1 MTERLTRGFAVT
13 DREPKCPFDPSARL
27 VGMARAEEPVRV
39 PMYEPRFGD
48 ADVLVV
54 SRYADARAALGDNR
68 LRYSHLP
75 LADGSP
81 RTYMPGFPPDF
92 DGAEHARLR
101 RMLSGIFT
109 RKRVQTLRPM
119 IERVVAECLDATEKA
134 GPGADLIAT
143 FALAVPSNV
152 IGEVLGVP
160 TELRHDFH
168 RLSTGIVNFAS
179 SPAEYFAHLGAFREY
194 ITHVV
199 EEIRREPGEGLISS
213 LLRDEEGKL
222 STEEIIGMTS
232 ALVVAGHETTAA
244 MIGVSAL
251 ALIQQPEQLALMLA
265 GGDDGTEK
273 AVEEF
278 LRYMSISGV
287 FPRAA
292 TEDVTIGSWQVKAGE
307 RVLIS
312 LLNANRDAEL
322 VSEPN
327 RLDVSREPV
336 GHLAFG
342 FGTHQC
348 PGQHLAR
355 LELQVALPALFRR
368 FPGLASA
375 VPAEDLSFHSEGA
388 NVYGLAA
395 LPVTW

>member
-27 VGMARAEEPVRV
+27 VGMARAEEPAKV

-54 SRYADARAALGDNR
+54 SRHADARAVLGDNR

-81 RTYMPGFPPDF
+81 RTFMPGFPPDF

-134 GPGADLIAT
+134 GPGADLVET

-160 TELRHDFH
+160 SELRHDFH

-179 SPAEYFAHLGAFREY
+179 SPTEYFAHLGAFREY

-213 LLRDEEGKL
+213 LLSEDEGKL
-222 STEEIIGMTS
+222 STAEIIGMTS

-251 ALIQQPEQLALMLA
+251 ALIQQPEQLALLA
-265 GGDDGTEK
+265 GGEDSTEN

-307 RVLIS
+307 RVLVS
-312 LLNANRDAEL
+312 LLNANRDPEL
-322 VSEPN
+322 LPEPN
-327 RLDVSREPV
+327 RLDLSREPV
-336 GHLAFG
+336 AHLAFG

-375 VPAEDLSFHSEGA
+375 VPAEGLAFHSDGA
-388 NVYGLAA
+388 NVYGLEA
-395 LPVTW
+395 LPVRW